1 MISVTSALSATG
13 NESPTLRLIFFSG
26 DLRALKSAS
35 DDFFQSMIDGVS
47 RALKSAG
54 DEFFRCLIDEV
65 SRALE
70 SASDDFFHENMI
82 DGVSQLYL

>member
-1 MISVTSALSATG
+1 MVISVTSALSATG

-35 DDFFQSMIDGVS
+35 DDFFQSGVS

-54 DEFFRCLIDEV
+54 DDFFRCLIDEV
-65 SRALE
+65 LRALE
-70 SASDDFFHENMI
+70 SASDDLCQRMI